1 MSLLF
6 KMTGGWGGVNELDVY
21 FSNSVALYG
30 LEIEFFSYSI

>member
-6 KMTGGWGGVNELDVY
+6 KMTGGGGVNELDVY